1 MGKRQRQGSQGDNP
15 QAATLAE
22 QFGVSKM
29 EIQTWIEKGFEI
41 GQVERVYRS
50 SKEWNV
56 APGSL
61 FGMLENKKD
70 WGEIE
75 AAYRRTPDHVDHA
88 ERPRTPGER
97 LVPGGARRT
106 QRGFYVDNAVIIKN
120 DPNQTPQPPPGDQQG
135 SGGRAQGEG
144 PHPNS

>member
-1 MGKRQRQGSQGDNP
+1 MSKKKKGAASQPDNP

-29 EIQTWIEKGFEI
+29 EIQNWIEKGFET
-41 GQVERVYRS
+41 GQIERVYRS

-56 APGSL
+56 APSNL

-75 AAYRRTPDHVDHA
+75 AAYRRTPDHREHA
-88 ERPRTPGER
+88 ERPRTPAS
-97 LVPGGARRT
+97 ARAGRRAADL
-106 QRGFYVDNAVIIKN
+106 RGFYMDNV
-120 DPNQTPQPPPGDQQG
+120 
-135 SGGRAQGEG
+135 S
-144 PHPNS
+144 